1 MDATIDKNID
11 RMLADALGAGR
22 TALSEIESKQIRDAL
37 GIPVAIAHRAQSAEE
52 AAELAARVGFPAA
65 LKVLSPQAVHKSE
78 VGGVELGLGSPA
90 EVKAA
95 FARIRDGLAAKLPG
109 ARFDGVAVQA
119 MAPPGLELIAGVM
132 RDDRFGALVMA
143 GWGAR

>member
-1 MDATIDKNID
+1 M
-11 RMLADALGAGR
+11 
-22 TALSEIESKQIRDAL
+22 
-37 GIPVAIAHRAQSAEE
+37 
-52 AAELAARVGFPAA
+52 GFPAA

-90 EVKAA
+90 EVRAA

-109 ARFDGVAVQA
+109 ARFDGVSVQA

-132 RDDRFGALVMA
+132 YDDGFGALVMA
-143 GWGAR
+143 GWAAR